1 MSSFAIAASV
11 RFYQNSETKALWQ
24 NFWKDSPLTLPGVDE
39 YTAKSFNTSAILL
52 NRTADEGGITLTMP
66 TLADDIAFILTAIE
80 KEYLADVQLFEQ
92 QLVDKIPSSFNE
104 MTMIGRFIG
113 EVQSMQMNLSTLSLE
128 IGSAMDA
135 INGEIPGRR
144 ITTSLVGRLPS
155 L

>member
-11 RFYQNSETKALWQ
+11 RFYQNTETKALWQ
-24 NFWKDSPLTLPGVDE
+24 NFWKDAPLTLPGVDQ
-39 YTAKSFNTSAILL
+39 YIAKSFNTSAILL

-66 TLADDIAFILTAIE
+66 ALADDMAFLLTAIE

-92 QLVDKIPSSFNE
+92 QLVDKIPANFEE
-104 MTMIGRFIG
+104 MTLIGRFIG

-135 INGEIPGRR
+135 VNGEIPGRR